1 MAEYHDRLRE
11 AERCKVKLKENK
23 QLVNDAR
30 ETSKALAEALQVKDQ
45 HFESLK
51 RRNGENLRLKV
62 QLEATKKQL
71 ETTML
76 EVSKVKGELDSAL
89 VEVSELKSSIP
100 TEKEAAVKE
109 FLGSQAFLHVLRPR
123 CTQEVHFEKRKWMA
137 VLDRYDDGSVLQKYH
152 EEIDEHHRK
161 GETFDLAVYYSSTD
175 ESGDEASADEQ
186 SHQGADEF
194 GDAENGG
201 RTQSDMIR
209 GSTSDEED

>member
-1 MAEYHDRLRE
+1 MTEYHDRLRE
-11 AERCKVKLKENK
+11 AKRCKVKLKENK

-30 ETSKALAEALQVKDQ
+30 KTSKALAEAIQVKDQ

-123 CTQEVHFEKRKWMA
+123 CTREVHFEKMKWMA
-137 VLDRYDDGSVLQKYH
+137 VLDRYDDGSVLRKYR

-161 GETFDLAVYYSSTD
+161 GETFDLAVYSSSAD

-186 SHQGADEF
+186 SHQGDDEF
-194 GDAENGG
+194 GDAKNGD

-209 GSTSDEED
+209 GSTSDEGD